1 MTPMEGPGGQ
11 TPSPGQSMP
20 GGAPKA
26 APPRNMPMPPL
37 NGATPQLS
45 GVMPPTGATA
55 PFNPIAGA
63 PARPMMPPTVS
74 SFGGSTAAMPKP
86 PTPFGGSGL
95 PPFKPVD
102 AMKPPLGGPVPP
114 PGGAAH
120 LPEDPFKGQDTVRK
134 VLMVVIFIVL
144 LVVIGLV
151 TLVLVSNNKDQ
162 NIEEEMTNG
171 NTETSTN
178 SPENTYQP
186 ALTSDA
192 ERATALDQVLA
203 AMKLYYRDYNR
214 DPEVR
219 GITAQDRWVNLMG
232 HLVSGGYLLSPV
244 QDDGLA
250 NYDYQVTP
258 DGKSFVIAVTL
269 TDSSS
274 DKTMSDFDG
283 VPLGVN
289 CADPVYCLGYVK

>member
-1 MTPMEGPGGQ
+1 MIPMEGPGGQ

-37 NGATPQLS
+37 SGA
-45 GVMPPTGATA
+45 MPPTGATA
-55 PFNPIAGA
+55 PFNPMAGG
-63 PARPMMPPTVS
+63 PARPMMPPTPAS
-74 SFGGSTAAMPKP
+74 
-86 PTPFGGSGL
+86 PFGGSGL

-114 PGGAAH
+114 PGAAAH

-162 NIEEEMTNG
+162 NIEEEMTN
-171 NTETSTN
+171 TEPTVSENENIYST
-178 SPENTYQP
+178 TG
-186 ALTSDA
+186 TSDA
-192 ERATALDQVLA
+192 ERMTALDQVLA

-244 QDDGLA
+244 QDDGQA

>member
-1 MTPMEGPGGQ
+1 
-11 TPSPGQSMP
+11 
-20 GGAPKA
+20 
-26 APPRNMPMPPL
+26 
-37 NGATPQLS
+37 
-45 GVMPPTGATA
+45 
-55 PFNPIAGA
+55 
-63 PARPMMPPTVS
+63 
-74 SFGGSTAAMPKP
+74 
-86 PTPFGGSGL
+86 
-95 PPFKPVD
+95 
-102 AMKPPLGGPVPP
+102 MKPPLGGPVPP
-114 PGGAAH
+114 PGAAAH

-162 NIEEEMTNG
+162 NIEEEMTN
-171 NTETSTN
+171 TEPTVSENENIYST
-178 SPENTYQP
+178 TG
-186 ALTSDA
+186 TSDA
-192 ERATALDQVLA
+192 ERMTALDQVLA

-244 QDDGLA
+244 QDDGQA